1 MTKTKLILL
10 GTGTPNACPEN
21 SGPASAVI
29 VNDQAYLV
37 DFGPGV
43 VRQASK
49 AYFKGIDA
57 LRPDKLNIA
66 FCTHLHTDH
75 TTGLPDLIYT
85 PWVLERE
92 KPLQLFGPQ
101 GLQNMAS
108 YIEKAYAADL
118 DMRLNGDEP
127 ANHTGYKTIVKEL
140 EKGKLD
146 YGIIYADENVQVN
159 AFTVQHGRLQSLAY
173 KFITQDK
180 TIVISGDTCPV
191 EIMCEKAKDVDILL
205 HECEYTKGLA
215 SRSKQWQIYHKNVH
229 TMSTDLAKIA
239 SFAKPHLLVTY
250 HRIYHMNIL
259 DNTKNLKEEMQ
270 KRNEAILQEIQDAGY
285 YGKVINGEDLDIFE

>member
-1 MTKTKLILL
+1 MKNTKLVLL
-10 GTGTPNACPEN
+10 GTGTPNACPDH

-29 VNDQAYLV
+29 VNNRAYLV

-57 LRPDKLNIA
+57 LRPDLLDIA

-75 TTGLPDLIYT
+75 TTGLADLIYT

-92 KPLQLFGPQ
+92 KPLRLFGPA
-101 GLQNMAS
+101 GLSDMAK
-108 YIEKAYAADL
+108 YIEKAYSADL

-127 ANHTGYKTIVKEL
+127 TNLTGYKTEVTQLSPGKE
-140 EKGKLD
+140 D

-159 AFTVQHGRLQSLAY
+159 AFTVKHGRLQSVAY
-173 KFITQDK
+173 RFITDEGV
-180 TIVISGDTCPV
+180 IVISGDTAPV
-191 EIMCEKAKDVDILL
+191 PIMIEKAKDADILL
-205 HECEYTKGLA
+205 HECQYTEGLA
-215 SRSKQWQIYHKNVH
+215 CRTVDWQTYHRNVH
-229 TMSTDLAKIA
+229 TMSTDLASIA
-239 SFAKPHLLVTY
+239 RMAKPKLVVTY

-259 DNTKNLKEEMQ
+259 DNRKDLKKEMEI
-270 KRNEAILQEIQDAGY
+270 RNEKILQEIRSAGY
-285 YGKVINGEDLDIFE
+285 DGNVVNGQDLDIY

>member
-1 MTKTKLILL
+1 MKNTKLVLL
-10 GTGTPNACPEN
+10 GTGTPNACPDH

-29 VNDQAYLV
+29 VNNRAYLV

-57 LRPDKLNIA
+57 LRPDLLDIA

-75 TTGLPDLIYT
+75 TTGLADLIYT

-92 KPLQLFGPQ
+92 KPLRLFGPA
-101 GLQNMAS
+101 GLSDMAK
-108 YIEKAYAADL
+108 YIEKAYSADL

-127 ANHTGYKTIVKEL
+127 ANLTGYKTEVTQLSPGKE
-140 EKGKLD
+140 D

-159 AFTVQHGRLQSLAY
+159 AFTVKHGRLQSVAY
-173 KFITQDK
+173 RFITDEGV
-180 TIVISGDTCPV
+180 IVISGDTAPV
-191 EIMCEKAKDVDILL
+191 PIMIEKAKDADILL
-205 HECEYTKGLA
+205 HECQYTEGLA
-215 SRSKQWQIYHKNVH
+215 CRTVDWQTYHRNVH
-229 TMSTDLAKIA
+229 TMSTDLASIA
-239 SFAKPHLLVTY
+239 RMAKPKLVVTY

-259 DNTKNLKEEMQ
+259 DNRKDLKKEMEI
-270 KRNEAILQEIQDAGY
+270 RNEKILQEIRSPGYDGNVVNGQD
-285 YGKVINGEDLDIFE
+285 IDIY

>member
-1 MTKTKLILL
+1 MKNTKLVLL
-10 GTGTPNACPEN
+10 GTGTPNACPDH

-29 VNDQAYLV
+29 VNNRAYLV

-57 LRPDKLNIA
+57 LRPDLLDIA

-75 TTGLPDLIYT
+75 ITGLADLIYT

-92 KPLQLFGPQ
+92 KPLRLFGPA
-101 GLQNMAS
+101 GLSDMAK
-108 YIEKAYAADL
+108 YIEKAYSADL

-127 ANHTGYKTIVKEL
+127 ANLTGYKTEVTQLSPGKE
-140 EKGKLD
+140 D

-159 AFTVQHGRLQSLAY
+159 AFTVKHGRLQSVAY
-173 KFITQDK
+173 RFITDEGV
-180 TIVISGDTCPV
+180 IVISGDTAPV
-191 EIMCEKAKDVDILL
+191 PIMIEKAKDADILL
-205 HECEYTKGLA
+205 HECQYTEGLA
-215 SRSKQWQIYHKNVH
+215 CRTVDWQTYHRNVH
-229 TMSTDLAKIA
+229 TMSTDLASIA
-239 SFAKPHLLVTY
+239 RMAKPKLVVTY

-259 DNTKNLKEEMQ
+259 DNRKDLKKEMEI
-270 KRNEAILQEIQDAGY
+270 RNEKILQEIRSAGY
-285 YGKVINGEDLDIFE
+285 DGNVVNGQDLDIY

>member
-1 MTKTKLILL
+1 MKNTKLVLL
-10 GTGTPNACPEN
+10 GTGTPNACPDH

-29 VNDQAYLV
+29 VNNRAYLV

-57 LRPDKLNIA
+57 LRPDLLDIA

-75 TTGLPDLIYT
+75 TTGLADLIYT

-92 KPLQLFGPQ
+92 KPLRLFGPA
-101 GLQNMAS
+101 GLSDMAK
-108 YIEKAYAADL
+108 YIEKAYSADL

-127 ANHTGYKTIVKEL
+127 ANLTGYKTEVTQLSPGKE
-140 EKGKLD
+140 D

-159 AFTVQHGRLQSLAY
+159 AFTVKHGRLQSVAY
-173 KFITQDK
+173 RFITDEGV
-180 TIVISGDTCPV
+180 IVISGDTAPV
-191 EIMCEKAKDVDILL
+191 PIMIEKAKDADILL
-205 HECEYTKGLA
+205 HECQYTEGLA
-215 SRSKQWQIYHKNVH
+215 CRTVDWQTYHRNVH
-229 TMSTDLAKIA
+229 TMSTDLASIA
-239 SFAKPHLLVTY
+239 RMAKPKLVVTY

-259 DNTKNLKEEMQ
+259 DNRKDLKTEMEIRYE
-270 KRNEAILQEIQDAGY
+270 KILQEIRSAGY
-285 YGKVINGEDLDIFE
+285 DGNVVNGQDLDIY

>member
-1 MTKTKLILL
+1 MKNTKLVLL
-10 GTGTPNACPEN
+10 GTGTPNACPDH

-29 VNDQAYLV
+29 VNNRAYLV

-57 LRPDKLNIA
+57 LRPDLLDIA

-75 TTGLPDLIYT
+75 TTGLSDLIYT

-92 KPLQLFGPQ
+92 KPLRLFGPA
-101 GLQNMAS
+101 GLSDMAK
-108 YIEKAYAADL
+108 YIEKAYSADL

-127 ANHTGYKTIVKEL
+127 ANLTGYKTEVTQLSPGKE
-140 EKGKLD
+140 D

-159 AFTVQHGRLQSLAY
+159 AFTVKHGRLQSVAY
-173 KFITQDK
+173 RFITDEGV
-180 TIVISGDTCPV
+180 IVISGDTAPV
-191 EIMCEKAKDVDILL
+191 PIMIEKAKDADILL
-205 HECEYTKGLA
+205 HECQYTEGLA
-215 SRSKQWQIYHKNVH
+215 CRTVDWQTYHRNVH
-229 TMSTDLAKIA
+229 TMSTDLASIA
-239 SFAKPHLLVTY
+239 RMAKPKLVVTY

-259 DNTKNLKEEMQ
+259 DNRKDLKKEMEI
-270 KRNEAILQEIQDAGY
+270 RNEKILQEIRSAGY
-285 YGKVINGEDLDIFE
+285 DGNVVNGQDLDIY

>member
-1 MTKTKLILL
+1 MKNTKLVLL
-10 GTGTPNACPEN
+10 GTGTPNACPDH

-29 VNDQAYLV
+29 VNNRAYLV

-57 LRPDKLNIA
+57 LRPDLLDIA

-75 TTGLPDLIYT
+75 TTGLADLIYT

-92 KPLQLFGPQ
+92 KPLRLFGPA
-101 GLQNMAS
+101 GLSDMAK
-108 YIEKAYAADL
+108 YIEKAYSADL

-127 ANHTGYKTIVKEL
+127 ANLTGYKTEVTQLSPGKE
-140 EKGKLD
+140 D

-159 AFTVQHGRLQSLAY
+159 AFTVKHGRLQSVAY
-173 KFITQDK
+173 RFITDEGV
-180 TIVISGDTCPV
+180 IVISGDTAPV
-191 EIMCEKAKDVDILL
+191 PIMIEKAKDADILL
-205 HECEYTKGLA
+205 HECQYTEGLA
-215 SRSKQWQIYHKNVH
+215 CRTVDWQTYHRNVH
-229 TMSTDLAKIA
+229 TMSTDLASIA
-239 SFAKPHLLVTY
+239 RMAKPKLVVTY

-259 DNTKNLKEEMQ
+259 DNRKDLKKEMEI
-270 KRNEAILQEIQDAGY
+270 RNEKILQEIRSAGFD
-285 YGKVINGEDLDIFE
+285 GNVVNGQDLDIY

>member
-1 MTKTKLILL
+1 MSKTKLVLL
-10 GTGTPNACPEN
+10 GTGTPNACPNN
-21 SGPASAVI
+21 SGPSSAVI
-29 VNDQAYLV
+29 VDDQAYIV

-92 KPLQLFGPQ
+92 KPLQLYGPE
-101 GLQNMAS
+101 GLKDMAM

-127 ANHTGYKTIVKEL
+127 ANLTGYKTEVHEL
-140 EKGKLD
+140 QKGIKD
-146 YGIIYADENVQVN
+146 YGTIYEDDKVQVN
-159 AFTVQHGRLQSLAY
+159 AFTVNHGKLQSLAY
-173 KFITQDK
+173 KFITEDK
-180 TIVISGDTCPV
+180 TIVISGDTCPI
-191 EIMCEKAKDVDILL
+191 EIMKEKAQNVDILL
-205 HECEYTKGLA
+205 HECEYTEGLS
-215 SRSKQWQIYHKNVH
+215 SRSKQWQIYHQNVH
-229 TMSTDLAKIA
+229 TLSVDLAKIA
-239 SFAKPHLLVTY
+239 KKTNPKLLVTY
-250 HRIYHMNIL
+250 HRIYHMNIQ
-259 DNTKNLKEEMQ
+259 DNTIDLEKEMKIRNQ
-270 KRNEAILQEIQDAGY
+270 KILQEINDAGY
-285 YGKVINGEDLDIFE
+285 QGKVVNGEDLDVFE

>member
-1 MTKTKLILL
+1 MTKTKLVLL

-21 SGPASAVI
+21 SGPASAII
-29 VNDQAYLV
+29 VNDQAYLI

-92 KPLQLFGPQ
+92 KPLHLYGPE
-101 GLQNMAS
+101 GLQSMAH

-146 YGIIYADENVQVN
+146 YGIVYADENVQVN

-191 EIMCEKAKDVDILL
+191 DIMCEKAKDADILL
-205 HECEYTKGLA
+205 HECEYTKGLS
-215 SRSKQWQIYHKNVH
+215 SRSKQWQIYHQNVH
-229 TMSTDLAKIA
+229 TMSTDLARIA
-239 SFAKPHLLVTY
+239 SIAKPHLLVTY

-259 DNTKNLKEEMQ
+259 DNTKNLKQEMQ

-285 YGKVINGEDLDIFE
+285 YGTVINGEDLDIFE